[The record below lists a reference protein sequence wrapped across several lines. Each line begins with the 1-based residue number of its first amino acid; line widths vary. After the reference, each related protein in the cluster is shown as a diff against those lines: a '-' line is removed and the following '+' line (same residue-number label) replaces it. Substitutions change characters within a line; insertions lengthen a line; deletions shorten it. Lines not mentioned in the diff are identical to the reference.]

1 MQTVRQTAAERRD
14 YRLAAVVPDVIA
26 GMPSTLPRVLHGKR
40 LAVRFTT
47 ELRGSY
53 LAQPAGSENGH
64 SVSSGAAA
72 DKRQNRVPTAVD
84 RSQSHNMHGPS
95 PPPIGLYVH
104 VPFCV
109 SKCAYC
115 DFASYAG
122 REVDIPRFVEAV
134 VREIAQRGAETG
146 HPRADTIFLGG
157 GTPSLLDEVQV
168 TRILDALASAFTIEA
183 GAEITC
189 ECNPGTL
196 TTPFARAIRTAGV
209 NRLSLGAQAS
219 QARLL
224 RLLGRIHDWDDVI
237 ASVEIARQA
246 GFDNINLDLMFG
258 LPGCGKGDRH
268 LLPERPFGCFAQKAP
283 VTFSAPAQTVAD
295 FQETLDA
302 AMALSPAHVSCYG
315 LIVEEG
321 TPICRDI
328 TAGKLALPEEDVE
341 REMYELARRTLAEHG
356 FHQYEI
362 SNFARPGYECRHNIG
377 CWTRVPYL
385 GFGSAAH
392 SFFDECRVM
401 NPSGLD
407 AYLAGEAPT
416 TEPISKEEARFESMM
431 LGLRMT
437 RGVRDAD
444 FTRMHGL
451 SIREAFGDKL
461 DKPIAAGLLEWAEKG
476 DRHLL
481 CEAPEGPCG
490 QKVPVTFF
498 RGDDVLRLTRLGMD
512 LQNSVLVDLM

>member
-1 MQTVRQTAAERRD
+1 M
-14 YRLAAVVPDVIA
+14 
-26 GMPSTLPRVLHGKR
+26 
-40 LAVRFTT
+40 
-47 ELRGSY
+47 
-53 LAQPAGSENGH
+53 NG
-64 SVSSGAAA
+64 
-72 DKRQNRVPTAVD
+72 P
-84 RSQSHNMHGPS
+84 P

-122 REVDIPRFVEAV
+122 READIPRYVDAV
-134 VREIAQRGAETG
+134 VREIARRGAETG

-168 TRILDALASAFTIEA
+168 TCILDALASAFPIEA
-183 GAEITC
+183 DAEITC

-209 NRLSLGAQAS
+209 NRLSLGAQAAQTRS
-219 QARLL
+219 L
-224 RLLGRIHDWDDVI
+224 RLLGRIHTWADVV
-237 ASVEIARQA
+237 ASVEIARGA

-268 LLPERPFGCFAQKAP
+268 LLPERPSGCCAQKVP
-283 VTFSAPAQTVAD
+283 VTFSAQTAAD
-295 FQETLDA
+295 FQETLAA
-302 AMALSPAHVSCYG
+302 AMALSHTHLACYG

-328 TAGKLALPEEDVE
+328 AAGTLTLPDVDAE

-356 FHQYEI
+356 FQQYEI
-362 SNFARPGYECRHNIG
+362 SNFAREGYECRHNIG

-407 AYLAGEAPT
+407 AYLAGEAPK

-437 RGVRDAD
+437 RGVKDAD

-451 SIREAFGDKL
+451 SIREAFGKKL
-461 DKPIAAGLLEWAEKG
+461 DKPIAAGLLEWEEKG
-476 DRHLL
+476 DRHLFL
-481 CEAPEGPCG
+481 WRRRSKADPPRHGSAK
-490 QKVPVTFF
+490 Q
-498 RGDDVLRLTRLGMD
+498 RTR
-512 LQNSVLVDLM
+512 